1 MTNDGEKLRRWAPA
15 AISVALITIAAAGNL
30 AATLDR
36 QLRAGLPFAPWV
48 PLLDE
53 VSSSLVWLALAGVI
67 VQAFRR
73 LVPPRFPW
81 VVAVPLHIAVAA
93 AVSLVHYGLTRL
105 VRAIVQVAAGQ
116 DFRLPVTWEGYVAD
130 LYRDGLTYLLLGL
143 VYCGAEALLA
153 ARGKAPE
160 DSADAP
166 VLEVRDGA
174 QTLYVPIAE
183 ILWVEAAGNYV
194 ELHALGD
201 RAILMRATLASME
214 QRLARS
220 GFLRIHRS
228 RLVNTASVQSVEGQP
243 SGDAILRLANGG
255 TISASRRYRPA
266 LTQAMARRATV

>member
-1 MTNDGEKLRRWAPA
+1 MRRWAPA
-15 AISVALITIAAAGNL
+15 AISVALVTIAAAGNL

-53 VSSSLVWLALAGVI
+53 VSSSLVWLALAVVI

-81 VVAVPLHIAVAA
+81 AVAVPLHVVVAA
-93 AVSLVHYGLTRL
+93 LMSLAHYGLTRL
-105 VRAIVQVAAGQ
+105 FRAIVHAVAGQ
-116 DFRLPVTWEGYVAD
+116 DFRVPVTWEGYVGD

-153 ARGKAPE
+153 VRGKAPE
-160 DSADAP
+160 ENVDAP

-194 ELHALGD
+194 ELHAVGD

-228 RLVNTASVQSVEGQP
+228 RLVNAASVQSVEGQP
-243 SGDAILRLANGG
+243 SGDAILRLADGG

-266 LTQAMARRATV
+266 LTQAMAKRATV